1 MQTRVPAQSG
11 SCWHACEPR
20 QGEGKGPVSRA
31 GPHRKSREQAVGR
44 GRSGRGSRSR
54 AGGCVRTTWM
64 AGEAQTRVLSSPLSR
79 LEQVFLQLEPEQ
91 TATQA
96 SDFREST
103 SWRKS
108 NKMGRKSC
116 RRGARPTRGC
126 EDAGRF
132 SEGRPPE
139 PSRFSPAG
147 DPLLPRLFHRLALK
161 NTGCTVAGRCPSAT
175 AVASRCLPS
184 TSTSS
189 SPAGLGSVPAARQH
203 SARPTYTTA
212 QLALLPS
219 RSHLRPVLLE
229 ASHQPKTKE
238 PKPTP
243 FS

>member
-1 MQTRVPAQSG
+1 M
-11 SCWHACEPR
+11 
-20 QGEGKGPVSRA
+20 
-31 GPHRKSREQAVGR
+31 GR

-54 AGGCVRTTWM
+54 AGGCVRTTWI
-64 AGEAQTRVLSSPLSR
+64 AGEAQIRVLSSPLSSR

-147 DPLLPRLFHRLALK
+147 DPLLPRLFHGLALK

-184 TSTSS
+184 TSTSFL
-189 SPAGLGSVPAARQH
+189 PLGSLCWTPLFLPFCECLTVSGPSPQTFFPPL
-203 SARPTYTTA
+203 SAT
-212 QLALLPS
+212 S
-219 RSHLRPVLLE
+219 RCTHCV
-229 ASHQPKTKE
+229 
-238 PKPTP
+238 
-243 FS
+243 